1 MASPSLP
8 TQSIYSTNA
17 ERPRISW
24 SAIWGGA
31 FIAVAIWTVFEAL
44 ALAVFRNEI
53 TAAPGIGL
61 GMAIWT
67 VVLAVI
73 AMYVAGHET
82 GRMAGLVTRHDALM
96 HGMMMF
102 GLTVVGAVV
111 LGGSILNA
119 GIIHIAVLRAGIV
132 ATPGQQWTAFIALAL
147 GWLAAMFGAS
157 ASIRQEVVAS
167 RPPVQMQHHAA

>member
-8 TQSIYSTNA
+8 TQSTYSTNA
-17 ERPRISW
+17 EGSRVSW

-31 FIAVAIWTVFEAL
+31 FIAVAIWTVFETLAL
-44 ALAVFRNEI
+44 ALFRNEI
-53 TAAPGIGL
+53 TAAGVGL
-61 GMAIWT
+61 GLAIWT
-67 VVLAVI
+67 VVLAAI
-73 AMYVAGHET
+73 TMYVAGHET
-82 GRMAGLVTRHDALM
+82 GRMAGYVTRHDALM

-111 LGGSILNA
+111 LGGSVLTA
-119 GIIHIAVLRAGIV
+119 SGIRITALSAGIV

-147 GWLAAMFGAS
+147 GWLAAMLGAS
-157 ASIRQEVVAS
+157 AGVPQQVVAS